1 MEELGALAQSHL
13 DLVLGR
19 GGDQVAVD
27 LDGKVQFFGGKS
39 KAVEKHTR
47 VKARVVA
54 HAIFERMEASDVV
67 FIMGHHNEDFDS
79 LGSAIGVSRM
89 APSNGKTCL
98 YHFK

>member
-54 HAIFERMEASDVV
+54 HAV
-67 FIMGHHNEDFDS
+67 F
-79 LGSAIGVSRM
+79 
-89 APSNGKTCL
+89 
-98 YHFK
+98 